1 MWRAGIYA
9 PPAFT
14 AWGERVD
21 CTRSDVD
28 CDSQICGTVKNVFTS
43 KRAVMSR
50 NYAATVTS
58 DRRLR
63 SFSPVTFPV
72 DRVAGPCPSG
82 VAQRVL
88 QQGQVWLR
96 QLGITHV
103 PYRISDVSLFKTL
116 PLQDSA

>member
-1 MWRAGIYA
+1 MASRYLCSTGV
-9 PPAFT
+9 T

-21 CTRSDVD
+21 RTRSDVD
-28 CDSQICGTVKNVFTS
+28 CDSQICDTVKNVFTS

-50 NYAATVTS
+50 NHAATVTS

-63 SFSPVTFPV
+63 SPSPAMLPV

-96 QLGITHV
+96 PLGITEV
-103 PYRISDVSLFKTL
+103 PYRISQISLFKTV